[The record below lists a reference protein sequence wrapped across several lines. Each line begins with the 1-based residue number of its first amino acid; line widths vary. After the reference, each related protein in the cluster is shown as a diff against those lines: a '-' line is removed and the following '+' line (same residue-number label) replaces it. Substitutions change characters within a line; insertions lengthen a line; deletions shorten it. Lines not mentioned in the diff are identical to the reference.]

1 MSQRLWELL
10 TFYER
15 ICPSCKSS
23 WIPSVD
29 NPMSCPRCKSYSL
42 SKTRQPWPEGYVE
55 FNFSPNDFEVRDP
68 EWIAEQ
74 GQIDRDV
81 RLQKRVI
88 FEKIFKEWSKEF
100 IEYERKE
107 KIATIIKMFKNKD
120 PIWEI
125 GKKFGMSER
134 EVMELLVAQGA
145 ARWAKNQVTNDL
157 LAV

>member
-1 MSQRLWELL
+1 VGLVDTMSQKLWELI

-29 NPMSCPRCKSYSL
+29 NPISCPRCKSYSI
-42 SKTRQPWPEGYVE
+42 SKTRQPWPEGY
-55 FNFSPNDFEVRDP
+55 NAIDFSHYDFRVGDS

-74 GQIDRDV
+74 DRIDRDS

-88 FEKIFKEWSKEF
+88 FEKIFKDWSKEF
-100 IEYERKE
+100 KEFERKE

-125 GKKFGMSER
+125 GRKFGMSER

-145 ARWAKNQVTNDL
+145 AHWAKKPV
-157 LAV
+157 